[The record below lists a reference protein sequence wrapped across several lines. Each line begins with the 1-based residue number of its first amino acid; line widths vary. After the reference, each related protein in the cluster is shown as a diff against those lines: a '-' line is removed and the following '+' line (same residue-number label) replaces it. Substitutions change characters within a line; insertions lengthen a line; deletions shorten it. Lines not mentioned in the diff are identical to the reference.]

1 MSPWILVAIV
11 AAITALWVGQ
21 RIAKERRRAEA
32 IQRQLSADEQRWV
45 AAAVRQYKHLPAELK
60 QRLNN
65 HVKLFLDE
73 KRFEGCDG
81 FELELQHCVM
91 VAASACYLCIGREEP
106 PFANTSLIQL
116 YPSAF
121 VTPARPLSLDGNPVH
136 HGDTRLGESSH
147 MGIVVL
153 SWPDVEAGFADRG
166 TNVVLHEFA
175 HQLDQADGLA
185 DGTPELEESN
195 YRQWGAEFSR
205 AFLHLRSQIE
215 QRLNPSLDPYGATNE
230 AEFFA
235 VVSEAFFDQPT
246 SLRRDFARV
255 FELLQRYYRYDPI
268 NLRAL

>member
-1 MSPWILVAIV
+1 MSPWILLIGAAAVLAIW
-11 AAITALWVGQ
+11 LW
-21 RIAKERRRAEA
+21 RRMAKMKRRAKA
-32 IQRQLSADEQRWV
+32 IGRELTAAEQRWV
-45 AAAVRQYKHLPAELK
+45 AAAVRQYQHLPPELK
-60 QRLNN
+60 QRLHN

-81 FELELQHCVM
+81 FELELRHCVM
-91 VAASACYLCIGREEP
+91 IAASACYLCIGRAEP
-106 PFANTSLIQL
+106 PFANTSLIQI

-121 VTPARPLSLDGNPVH
+121 VTPPSPLALDGQPIH

-153 SWPDVEAGFADRG
+153 SWPDVEAGFEGRG

-195 YRQWGAEFSR
+195 YRQWGKAFSL
-205 AFLHLRSQIE
+205 AFLHLRSQVE
-215 QRLNPSLDPYGATNE
+215 QRVNPSLDPYGATNE

-235 VVSEAFFDQPT
+235 VVSEAFFDQPAN
-246 SLRRDFARV
+246 LRRDFGRV
-255 FELLQRYYRYDPI
+255 FDLLQRYYRYDPI